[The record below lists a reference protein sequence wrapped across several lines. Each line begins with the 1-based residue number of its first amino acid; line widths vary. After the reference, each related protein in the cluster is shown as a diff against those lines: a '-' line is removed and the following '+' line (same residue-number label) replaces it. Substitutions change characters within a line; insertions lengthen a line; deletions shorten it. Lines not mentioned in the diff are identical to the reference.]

1 MRNLAKTII
10 DAAADNPAM
19 AESIL
24 GATVIAA
31 AKKLLTEN
39 GLMPGTYRDRHF
51 PQRWLKVKPSGE
63 YIELTDDLYHPG
75 ISTGKEYAHYIIADN
90 VQDYEFELI
99 KNTILQRLNK
109 F

>member
-10 DAAADNPAM
+10 DAAANNPAM
-19 AESIL
+19 ADSVL
-24 GATVIAA
+24 GTAVIAA

-51 PQRWLKVKPSGE
+51 PHRWLKVKPSGE
-63 YIELTDDLYHPG
+63 YIELSDDLYHPC
-75 ISTGKEYAHYIIADN
+75 ISTGKEYAHLIIADN
-90 VQDYEFELI
+90 VQDYEFDLT
-99 KNTILQRLNK
+99 KNTILQKLNQ